1 MSNRTNK
8 GTVCSQDSKSS
19 ASGIFGNGAKK
30 LSHTR
35 ATPLVVPAVEPV
47 ELFFFKRVFQ
57 HLCTKK
63 YRRLAALA
71 GAEDT
76 EAERKGT
83 RYDLENEEVPLI
95 EFQRAMVR
103 LFRVLHVFTDPEAF
117 KASEYDVNENGSV
130 GWLEFCSLW
139 NAHAVVIQLSLAERV
154 FLTLEDAERSMVG
167 RFISVLVFIG
177 IVISVGSFILSTLP
191 EYQSIEGTC
200 EPSDSE
206 CNVTTMQ
213 IFKDIDLVCVIF
225 FCVEYGSRLILSA
238 FVRMELLDREK
249 RQLLQWMTSDAPMQ
263 TPNHLERLFFYFINP
278 ANLVD
283 LAAILPWF
291 LTQAAQGGGENNIVI
306 RLIRLTRVVRAIRLG
321 KHFEAVVIIARTLKK
336 SLRALQVL
344 TLNLVLG
351 MIVFGSLMYFAE
363 QGRWETSQQA
373 YVRWEGLEWSEED
386 QRWLDVY
393 NRSPFNSIPSCFWWA
408 IVTASTVG
416 YGDSHT
422 PTTFSGKLVSVV
434 SMLWS
439 LCVLALPIGVVGN
452 NFSQVWEE
460 YDTERKEADIDRKQQ
475 EFMLKRS
482 LIFGNPLHFCQQLRL
497 EVWHDCGVVASE
509 RQREF
514 LGEVDYILDLP
525 PDTPVSQVREGI
537 RLEPNFNK
545 GQRRVSGTV
554 SFEYNWTPCPVTS
567 PDILLQG
574 TLEVVVRG
582 ADDLLGIDW
591 KESFSS
597 DPFCSVVAHPY
608 SPKAESDG
616 ITEPVEVR
624 TKVLSD
630 TSFPK
635 WNEAFR
641 FDMKWTRAGSETAMI
656 TAMRNSAVLKTS
668 AQETETSTSTSR
680 RKLVG
685 KSVGSYEV
693 ARSTNELVTRVVPQL
708 QREVAYLKRI
718 RPQLVSEI
726 AELRNDLS
734 LILQTLRD
742 REDVPPNKSEGPCV
756 NGRGGCTDSRDAAQS
771 CIRGV
776 GSWAEPK
783 QPDAKLPD

>member
-1 MSNRTNK
+1 MPNKANK
-8 GTVCSQDSKSS
+8 GTVSANVDGMSSSGIFSSS
-19 ASGIFGNGAKK
+19 ASK
-30 LSHTR
+30 LSQTR
-35 ATPLVVPAVEPV
+35 RTPWVVPKVEPV

-57 HLCTKK
+57 HLCAKK

-71 GAEDT
+71 GEEDT
-76 EAERKGT
+76 KGPRKTAGF
-83 RYDLENEEVPLI
+83 DLENEEVPLI

-103 LFRVLHVFTDPEAF
+103 LFRVLGVCSDPEAF

-139 NAHAVVIQLSLAERV
+139 NSHAVIVQLSFAERL
-154 FLTLEDAERSMVG
+154 FLTLEDEQRSIVG
-167 RFISVLVFIG
+167 RLISLLVFIG

-200 EPSDSE
+200 EPTDSE
-206 CNVTTMQ
+206 CTVSTLQ

-238 FVRMELLDREK
+238 FVRMELLDKEK
-249 RQLLQWMTSDAPMQ
+249 KLLLQWMTSDTPMQ
-263 TPNHLERLFFYFINP
+263 PPSHLERLFFYFINP

-291 LTQAAQGGGENNIVI
+291 LTQASEQGGGENNIVI

-373 YVRWEGLEWSEED
+373 FVRWEGLEWNED
-386 QRWLDVY
+386 EQRWVDIY

-422 PTTFSGKLVSVV
+422 PTTFSGKLVSAVT
-434 SMLWS
+434 MLWS

-460 YDTERKEADIDRKQQ
+460 YDTERKEAELDKKQQ
-475 EFMLKRS
+475 EIMLKKS
-482 LIFGNPLHFCQQLRL
+482 LIFGNPFYFCQQIRL
-497 EVWHDCGVVASE
+497 EVWHDCGIVAGE

-514 LGEVDYILDLP
+514 LGEVECILDLP
-525 PDTPVSQVREGI
+525 PDTATSKVCEGI

-545 GQRRVSGTV
+545 GQRRVSGQI
-554 SFEYNWTPCPVTS
+554 SFEYTWTPFPITCCET
-567 PDILLQG
+567 LLHG
-574 TLEVVVRG
+574 TLEVHVKG
-582 ADDLLGIDW
+582 ANDLLGIDW
-591 KESFSS
+591 KGSSSS
-597 DPFCSVVAHPY
+597 DPFCCVVAHPY

-616 ITEPVEVR
+616 IPEPVVR
-624 TKVLSD
+624 RTLVLSD

-635 WNEAFR
+635 WNETFR
-641 FDMKWTRAGSETAMI
+641 FDMNWDRSGSETAMI
-656 TAMRNSAVLKTS
+656 GAMRNSAVLKTPS
-668 AQETETSTSTSR
+668 PEGETSTTR
-680 RKLVG
+680 RKLIG

-693 ARSTNELVTRVVPQL
+693 ARSTSELVTHVVPQL

-718 RPQLVSEI
+718 RPQIVSEI
-726 AELRNDLS
+726 AELRQDLS
-734 LILQTLRD
+734 LILQTVKDL
-742 REDVPPNKSEGPCV
+742 EYGSHKTEGHYV
-756 NGRGGCTDSRDAAQS
+756 NGRGGCMDSRNVGQAS
-771 CIRGV
+771 IRGTR
-776 GSWAEPK
+776 SWAEPK
-783 QPDAKLPD
+783 QPDASIPD